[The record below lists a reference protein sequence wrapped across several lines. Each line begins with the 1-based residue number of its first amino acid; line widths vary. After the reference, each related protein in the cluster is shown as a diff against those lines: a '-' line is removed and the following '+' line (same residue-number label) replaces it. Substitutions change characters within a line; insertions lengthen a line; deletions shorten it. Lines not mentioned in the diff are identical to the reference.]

1 MRRFTATTCAVV
13 RYYVLRAQVRYTCI
27 PRRKKVSPES
37 CTLTSMPF
45 FVFFS
50 DVGDP
55 KNHCRPTPPPH
66 FHTARERRDARCF
79 VIQVAHRLERRSTR
93 SNKTKPKPNEGSGV
107 LPRGLQHASC
117 RLGVS
122 HHSWRTQ
129 SEDLGGGVKRDWR
142 GEAAGASSYVRR
154 WRRPSLLS
162 LVPNHYS
169 LVHPLSAPLQYQINA
184 QTPPSSSNPKN

>member
-1 MRRFTATTCAVV
+1 MRRFTATTCTVA
-13 RYYVLRAQVRYTCI
+13 RYFLQVLRVQVRI
-27 PRRKKVSPES
+27 PRRKGES
-37 CTLTSMPF
+37 LVVHADVDAF

-50 DVGDP
+50 DIGDP

-107 LPRGLQHASC
+107 LPRGLQHAGC